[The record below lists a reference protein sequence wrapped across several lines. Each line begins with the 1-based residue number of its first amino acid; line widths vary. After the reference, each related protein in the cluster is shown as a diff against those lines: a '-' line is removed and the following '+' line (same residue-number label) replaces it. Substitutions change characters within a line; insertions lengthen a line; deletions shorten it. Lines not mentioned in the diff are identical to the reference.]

1 MVVNTYNPRLK
12 RLGQEDCE
20 FKSSL
25 GYIARSASRRKKK
38 NRKEKEKKN
47 EKLKTEGFQDG
58 NS

>member
-38 NRKEKEKKN
+38 TEKKR
-47 EKLKTEGFQDG
+47 KRKMK
-58 NS
+58 S

>member
-38 NRKEKEKKN
+38 QKRKGKEK
-47 EKLKTEGFQDG
+47 
-58 NS
+58 